1 MLFRPNSNIT
11 LAIQAIINNIHK
23 YTSKYKP
30 TLAIYID
37 LTKAYDTISHQKLL
51 HKFKHEFNFSQN
63 TLLFF
68 ETFFQN
74 RTQSVH
80 TQHAQSE
87 TQIITDGIPQGS
99 TLSTTFF
106 ILYINNILNTTTSSN
121 TYIYADDITLI
132 ITAETPQ
139 ELQQLAQ
146 TELNKLIKYFYI
158 NDLVPN
164 PTKTTYTIFY
174 PQPQQNSPQNI
185 QLHINDKII
194 ENSPQAKLLGII
206 IQEDRKYH
214 KTVINIIKKLQ
225 PIITRFKY
233 ANKLLSTQKMKQLYY
248 THAYPHLIGS
258 ITIWGTDKHNKEYM
272 QPLIRTQKK
281 LVRLIKN
288 LPPQTHTKPIMK
300 ELKILNIISLYIL
313 HTAMEVHPHIYSKEN
328 INRPKHDHNYISTAQ
343 IHEYGTRQ
351 TKQRKFYIPNSN
363 LLRQAKI
370 TRQTAKY
377 TAEHLNTKYIN
388 IWNTIPINIRENQNI
403 RTFKKELKIYLL
415 KEQSL

>member
-1 MLFRPNSNIT
+1 
-11 LAIQAIINNIHK
+11 
-23 YTSKYKP
+23 
-30 TLAIYID
+30 
-37 LTKAYDTISHQKLL
+37 
-51 HKFKHEFNFSQN
+51 
-63 TLLFF
+63 
-68 ETFFQN
+68 
-74 RTQSVH
+74 
-80 TQHAQSE
+80 
-87 TQIITDGIPQGS
+87 
-99 TLSTTFF
+99 
-106 ILYINNILNTTTSSN
+106 
-121 TYIYADDITLI
+121 
-132 ITAETPQ
+132 
-139 ELQQLAQ
+139 
-146 TELNKLIKYFYI
+146 
-158 NDLVPN
+158 
-164 PTKTTYTIFY
+164 
-174 PQPQQNSPQNI
+174 
-185 QLHINDKII
+185 
-194 ENSPQAKLLGII
+194 
-206 IQEDRKYH
+206 
-214 KTVINIIKKLQ
+214 
-225 PIITRFKY
+225 
-233 ANKLLSTQKMKQLYY
+233 MKQLYY

-343 IHEYGTRQ
+343 IHEYETRQ